1 MQGSIAER
9 IPHMPVPVVA
19 VEEAAAAAAREQGKE
34 RLLKGGGAPAPVVL
48 PPLPKI
54 YGEDKRVSHPEEY
67 FRFTGRYQYMRLLGH
82 GAYGMVW

>member
-1 MQGSIAER
+1 
-9 IPHMPVPVVA
+9 MPVPVA
-19 VEEAAAAAAREQGKE
+19 AEEEAAAARERGKE
-34 RLLKGGGAPAPVVL
+34 RSLKGGERPPVVL

-67 FRFTGRYQYMRLLGH
+67 FRFTGRYQYVRLLGH